1 MNAAGRA
8 AEWRTI
14 VRPMRV
20 LVGVVLIIVGAVGVA
35 AGVLYLT
42 QPAHSL
48 PTFFPGYLAHATGK
62 LQKHGIAAVAV
73 GGVLALVGLVVAFSG
88 GRRRRW

>member
-1 MNAAGRA
+1 MTVAGRA
-8 AEWRTI
+8 AGGRAI
-14 VRPMRV
+14 VRPVRA
-20 LVGVVLIIVGAVGVA
+20 LVGVVLIVIGALCVV

-62 LQKHGIAAVAV
+62 LQKHGIAAVAI
-73 GGVLALVGLVVAFSG
+73 GGVLVLVGLVVAFSG